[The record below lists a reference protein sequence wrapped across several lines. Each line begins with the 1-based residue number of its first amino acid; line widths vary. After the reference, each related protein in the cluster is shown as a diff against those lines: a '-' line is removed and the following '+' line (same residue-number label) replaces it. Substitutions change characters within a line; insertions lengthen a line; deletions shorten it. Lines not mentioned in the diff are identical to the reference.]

1 MALILASGLLCGL
14 GLPYVPPVE
23 KMRII
28 LIRTIAALLF
38 PQITRRVLLR
48 VLRFLAQ
55 YDLRVLPKVTRLMP
69 NKPPMSA

>member
-1 MALILASGLLCGL
+1 MKIKNTNPTWMALILASGLLCGL

-28 LIRTIAALLF
+28 LIRTITALLF
-38 PQITRRVLLR
+38 PQITRRVL
-48 VLRFLAQ
+48 
-55 YDLRVLPKVTRLMP
+55 PEVTRLMP